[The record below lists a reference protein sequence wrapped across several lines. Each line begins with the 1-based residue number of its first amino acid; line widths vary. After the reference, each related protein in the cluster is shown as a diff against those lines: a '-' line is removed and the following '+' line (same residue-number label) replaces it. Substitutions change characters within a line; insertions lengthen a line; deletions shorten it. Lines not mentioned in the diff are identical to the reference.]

1 MTNKLEKKELEAP
14 DQVTVFLMKIRA
26 FIETHRTRIYM
37 GAGAVAILFLLA
49 GGVYFYQMN
58 YENKAADLY
67 NGAFSAQ
74 MKTNTPDAADNAI
87 KGFKDVISRYPR
99 SNAAVLGYYRLA
111 NIYFTKRDYDNAKL
125 HYQKF
130 IDSASSRNDLLTLA
144 YNGMGACEE
153 QKKEFKKAL
162 EYYEMA
168 MKTKSAASFEA
179 LNYQNTARIYEA
191 LKDNKK
197 ALEFYQKA
205 LSKTADPVNSILL
218 KRKISTLS

>member
-14 DQVTVFLMKIRA
+14 DQVTVFLMKIRV
-26 FIETHRTRIYM
+26 FIETHRSRIYM
-37 GAGAVAILFLLA
+37 GAGAVAVLFLLA

-74 MKTNTPDAADNAI
+74 MKTNTPDAADTAI
-87 KGFKDVISRYPR
+87 KGFKDVIARYPR
-99 SNAAVLGYYRLA
+99 SNAAVLGCYRLA
-111 NIYFTKRDYDNAKL
+111 NLYFTKRDYDNAKL
-125 HYQKF
+125 YYQKF
-130 IDSASSRNDLLTLA
+130 IDSASSQNDLLTLA

-168 MKTKSAASFEA
+168 MKTKSAASFEY
-179 LNYQNTARIYEA
+179 LSYKNTARIYEA